1 MTSMFTSISFERK
14 FGFLD
19 SFSHSFFYASKDV
32 LLTVFNLNGCEI
44 IVPKADDKLKGD
56 TSSHKLQLAQIAQ
69 IAEDMDD
76 RSDVEES
83 SDEDFDSDYVVDDDS
98 SDDGDDEDF
107 DVAVDNYE
115 ADPDYHPV
123 EFVWDCQRRFRLNA
137 KVALMA
143 WVDMSL
149 KITVQNLNGV
159 DTVVYFRLEKHGK
172 GFRYVASEWV
182 KKFTKPNRI
191 YKAMKCKF
199 AYCLDKAKLILKK
212 VYK

>member
-14 FGFLD
+14 FGCLD

-32 LLTVFNLNGCEI
+32 LLI
-44 IVPKADDKLKGD
+44 PKELVKISIGVGD